1 EVIRILN
8 LRFIVYF
15 VFALVLL
22 GIGFMCG
29 SFYQHIEKTQT
40 ISMMDATS
48 EICSTN
54 IEKQRL
60 FALRRL
66 IWTINDYK
74 TTHTDLDTSFSDD
87 FFVDKL
93 VTSMEEVVST
103 QEFTEEGY
111 AFSESTSI
119 VFADAKKLLEELG
132 GEYPYD
138 I

>member
-1 EVIRILN
+1 MRLRHFRIAFTPLSLVLEVIRILN

-87 FFVDKL
+87 FFVDKKEKVLICSTL
-93 VTSMEEVVST
+93 VKV
-103 QEFTEEGY
+103 
-111 AFSESTSI
+111 
-119 VFADAKKLLEELG
+119 K
-132 GEYPYD
+132 
-138 I
+138 

>member
-1 EVIRILN
+1 MLEAIRILN

-29 SFYQHIEKTQT
+29 SFYQHIDKTQT

-66 IWTINDYK
+66 TWTINDYK

-87 FFVDKL
+87 FFVGMPKVRLAVDIVDGSGQVKP
-93 VTSMEEVVST
+93 
-103 QEFTEEGY
+103 FTHQR
-111 AFSESTSI
+111 FIMRS
-119 VFADAKKLLEELG
+119 
-132 GEYPYD
+132 
-138 I
+138 